1 MLPRD
6 DKKHHTKFPSM
17 EGCRAAAGWSENAR
31 KRFRSVPRYAAPHI
45 SVIASHRRWRGNLFF
60 VVVSLGRCCV
70 ARALMR
76 PVRILVFV
84 QTALALVFTYSDSLR
99 AQRSNPVN
107 YVVAYATHIAFTGSP
122 RSQCS
127 PAMIKSTTPSSPLWR
142 GAAQR
147 RSGQRMQES
156 VSALSPDTLPH
167 TSLSLRAIA
176 DGVAIQ

>member
-1 MLPRD
+1 
-6 DKKHHTKFPSM
+6 M
-17 EGCRAAAGWSENAR
+17 EG
-31 KRFRSVPRYAAPHI
+31 VPRSGGVVRECKKAFPLCPQIRCPTHLCHCEPSQMAWQ
-45 SVIASHRRWRGNLFF
+45 SLFC
-60 VVVSLGRCCV
+60 CCV

-147 RSGQRMQES
+147 RGGQRMHFPRYAPPRLCHCE
-156 VSALSPDTLPH
+156 
-167 TSLSLRAIA
+167 
-176 DGVAIQ
+176 